1 MCHMRVH
8 LLPCAPD
15 KTPTKPTLMLKI
27 YNSLTRN
34 KEEFKPLVPG
44 KVSMYVCGITVY
56 DLCHIGHARFMLV
69 FDTVVRYLR
78 HRGYEVNYIRN
89 ITDIDDKI
97 INRANENGEDIDDL
111 TARYIEAMNEDCDA
125 LNMLRPD
132 HEPRA
137 TEHIRQI
144 ITLTEQ
150 LIVKGYAYA
159 ADNGDVYFA
168 VNSYADYGQLS
179 GKKIEE
185 LRAGERVAVDEG
197 KKDPLDF
204 VLWKASKPNEP
215 RWDSPWGP
223 GRPGWHIE
231 CSAMSIQ
238 HLGEEFDI
246 HGGGQDLQFPH
257 HENEIAQSCCAT
269 GKGFA
274 RLWMHNGFV
283 RVDDEKMS
291 KSLDN
296 FFTVREVLK
305 KYRPEV
311 IRFFILS
318 SHYRSQ
324 LNYSDIHLDEARAS
338 LEGLYIALRD
348 AGCSDGEIETSW
360 VEKFNEV
367 MDDDF
372 NTARG
377 VAVLHELAR
386 ELNRSTEKTNL
397 ATTLK
402 HLGGLLGMLQLD
414 PAKYLQR
421 GVGESGLSNEEIEGL
436 INQRTQARKS
446 KDFSESDR
454 IRDLL
459 IDEGI
464 ALEDSAEGTSW
475 RRI

>member
-1 MCHMRVH
+1 
-8 LLPCAPD
+8 
-15 KTPTKPTLMLKI
+15 MLKI
-27 YNSLTRN
+27 YNSLTRT
-34 KEEFKPLVPG
+34 KEEFKPIVPG
-44 KVSMYVCGITVY
+44 KVGMYVCGITVY

-78 HRGYEVNYIRN
+78 SRDYEVNYIRN

-97 INRANENGEDIDDL
+97 INRANENGEDIDAL
-111 TARYIEAMNEDCDA
+111 STRYIEAMNEDADA
-125 LNMLRPD
+125 LFMLRPD

-137 TEHIRQI
+137 TDHIEQI
-144 ITLTEQ
+144 IDITNTL
-150 LIVKGYAYA
+150 IDRGYAYA
-159 ADNGDVYFA
+159 AENGDVYFA
-168 VNSYADYGQLS
+168 VNKYSEYGQLS
-179 GKKIEE
+179 GKKIDE

-215 RWDSPWGP
+215 SWDSPWGP

-231 CSAMSIQ
+231 CSAMSMNA
-238 HLGEEFDI
+238 LGEEFDI

-269 GKGFA
+269 DKGFA
-274 RLWMHNGFV
+274 RVWMHNGFV

-296 FFTVREVLK
+296 FFTIREVLK
-305 KYRPEV
+305 KFQPEV

-324 LNYSDIHLDEARAS
+324 LNYSDIHLQEAKAS

-348 AGCSDGEIETSW
+348 VNSTADEIDESYLNR
-360 VEKFNEV
+360 FNEV

-372 NTARG
+372 NTPKAF
-377 VAVLHELAR
+377 ALLHELAR
-386 ELNRSTEKTNL
+386 EINRADDKNSAEVSRYAN
-397 ATTLK
+397 TLR
-402 HLGGLLGMLQLD
+402 HLGALLGLLQAEPED
-414 PAKYLQR
+414 YLQS
-421 GVGESGLSNEEIEGL
+421 GADEEGLSSEEIDSL
-436 INQRTQARKS
+436 IHQRTEARKN
-446 KDFSESDR
+446 KDFAESDR

-459 IDEGI
+459 SDQGI
-464 ALEDSAEGTSW
+464 SLEDSAEGTIW
-475 RRI
+475 RRT

>member
-1 MCHMRVH
+1 
-8 LLPCAPD
+8 
-15 KTPTKPTLMLKI
+15 
-27 YNSLTRN
+27 
-34 KEEFKPLVPG
+34 
-44 KVSMYVCGITVY
+44 MYVCGITVY

-69 FDTVVRYLR
+69 FDTTVRYLR

-97 INRANENGEDIDDL
+97 INRANENGEDIDAL
-111 TARYIEAMNEDCDA
+111 TARYIEAMHEDTDA

-137 TEHIRQI
+137 TEHIKEI
-144 ITLTEQ
+144 IDITSQ
-150 LIVKGYAYA
+150 LIDKGYAYA

-168 VNSYADYGQLS
+168 VSKYKDYGQLS
-179 GKKIEE
+179 GKKIDE

-197 KKDPLDF
+197 KEDPLDF
-204 VLWKASKPNEP
+204 VLWKSSKPNEP
-215 RWDSPWGP
+215 SWDSPWGP

-231 CSAMSIQ
+231 CSAMSIKA
-238 HLGEEFDI
+238 LGEEFDI

-291 KSLDN
+291 KSLGN
-296 FFTVREVLK
+296 FFTIREVMK
-305 KYRPEV
+305 KYSPEV

-324 LNYSDIHLDEARAS
+324 LNYSDSHLDEARAS

-348 AGCSDGEIETSW
+348 TEAGEGDIDENYLDQ
-360 VEKFNEV
+360 FNEV

-372 NTARG
+372 NTAK
-377 VAVLHELAR
+377 AIAIFHELAR
-386 ELNRSTEKTNL
+386 EINRISDKSSPEAAKL
-397 ATTLK
+397 ARTLK
-402 HLGGLLGMLQLD
+402 QLAAILGMLQSD
-414 PAKYLQR
+414 PTEYLQ
-421 GVGESGLSNEEIEGL
+421 GGSNNEGLSNDDIENF
-436 INQRTQARKS
+436 IVARTEARKN
-446 KDFSESDR
+446 KDFAESDR

-459 IDEGI
+459 LEQGI
-464 ALEDSAEGTSW
+464 ALEDGPEGTIW
-475 RRI
+475 RRN

>member
-1 MCHMRVH
+1 
-8 LLPCAPD
+8 
-15 KTPTKPTLMLKI
+15 MLKI
-27 YNSLTRN
+27 YNSLTRS
-34 KEEFKPLVPG
+34 KEEFKPMIPG
-44 KVSMYVCGITVY
+44 KVGMYVCGITVY
-56 DLCHIGHARFMLV
+56 DLLHIGHARFMLV
-69 FDTVVRYLR
+69 FDTAVRYLR

-97 INRANENGEDIDDL
+97 IDRANENGEDINAL
-111 TARYIEAMNEDCDA
+111 TARYIEAMNEDSDA

-137 TEHIRQI
+137 TDHIDQI
-144 ITLTEQ
+144 ISMIED
-150 LIVKGYAYA
+150 LIKKDFAYA
-159 ADNGDVYFA
+159 AENGDVYFA
-168 VNSYADYGQLS
+168 VNKYKDYGQLS

-197 KKDPLDF
+197 KEDPLDF
-204 VLWKASKPNEP
+204 VLWKSSKPDEP
-215 RWDSPWGP
+215 TWDSPWGP

-231 CSAMSIQ
+231 CSAMSI
-238 HLGEEFDI
+238 HMLGEEFDI

-291 KSLDN
+291 KSLGN

-305 KYRPEV
+305 QYRPEV

-324 LNYSDIHLDEARAS
+324 LNYSDAHLDEAKAS

-348 AGCSDGEIETSW
+348 VNASGDEIDESW
-360 VEKFNEV
+360 VDKFNEV

-372 NTARG
+372 NTARA
-377 VAVLHELAR
+377 VAILHELAR
-386 ELNRSTEKTNL
+386 EINRVSDKTSSEAIVL

-402 HLGGLLGMLQLD
+402 HLGELLGMLQLD
-414 PAKYLQR
+414 PAEYLQS
-421 GVGESGLSNEEIEGL
+421 GVGDATFSNEEIEDL
-436 INQRTQARKS
+436 IEQRKEARKN
-446 KDFSESDR
+446 KNFAESDR

-459 IDEGI
+459 SAQGI
-464 ALEDSAEGTSW
+464 ALEDNAQGTSW
-475 RRI
+475 RRN

>member
-1 MCHMRVH
+1 
-8 LLPCAPD
+8 
-15 KTPTKPTLMLKI
+15 MLKI
-27 YNSLTRN
+27 YNSLTRT
-34 KEEFKPLVPG
+34 KEEFKPIVPG
-44 KVSMYVCGITVY
+44 KVGMYVCGITVY

-78 HRGYEVNYIRN
+78 SRDYEVNYIRN

-97 INRANENGEDIDDL
+97 INRANENGEDIDAL
-111 TARYIEAMNEDCDA
+111 TTRYIEAMNEDTEA
-125 LNMLRPD
+125 LFMLRPD

-137 TEHIRQI
+137 TEHIDQI
-144 ITLTEQ
+144 IQIIEQ
-150 LIVKGYAYA
+150 LIEKDYAYA

-168 VNSYADYGQLS
+168 VNNYSDYGQLS
-179 GKKIEE
+179 GKKIDE

-204 VLWKASKPNEP
+204 VLWKSSKPNEP
-215 RWDSPWGP
+215 SWDSPWGP

-231 CSAMSIQ
+231 CSAMSI
-238 HLGEEFDI
+238 HALGEEFDI

-269 GKGFA
+269 DKGFA

-305 KYRPEV
+305 KFQAEV

-324 LNYSDIHLDEARAS
+324 LNYSDIHLEEAKAS

-348 AGCSDGEIETSW
+348 IPATDDDSTNESFIDR
-360 VEKFNEV
+360 FNEV

-372 NTARG
+372 NTPKAF
-377 VAVLHELAR
+377 ALLHELAR
-386 ELNRSTEKTNL
+386 EINRASDKSSEEVAKL
-397 ATTLK
+397 ANTLRYIGS
-402 HLGGLLGMLQLD
+402 LLGLLQSD
-414 PAKYLQR
+414 PAEYLQS
-421 GVGESGLSNEEIEGL
+421 GAGEEGLSSDEIDDL
-436 INQRTQARKS
+436 INQRTEARKN
-446 KDFSESDR
+446 KDFAESDR

-459 IDEGI
+459 SNNGI
-464 ALEDSAEGTSW
+464 ALEDNTEGTTW
-475 RRI
+475 RRT

>member
-1 MCHMRVH
+1 
-8 LLPCAPD
+8 
-15 KTPTKPTLMLKI
+15 MLKI
-27 YNSLTRN
+27 YNSLTRT
-34 KEEFKPLVPG
+34 KEEFKPIVPG
-44 KVSMYVCGITVY
+44 KVGMYVCGITVY

-78 HRGYEVNYIRN
+78 SRDYEVNYIRN

-97 INRANENGEDIDDL
+97 INRANENGEDIDAL
-111 TARYIEAMNEDCDA
+111 TTRYIEAMNEDTEA
-125 LNMLRPD
+125 LFMLRPD

-137 TEHIRQI
+137 TEHIDQI
-144 ITLTEQ
+144 IQMIEQ
-150 LIVKGYAYA
+150 LVEKDYAYA

-168 VNSYADYGQLS
+168 VNNYSDYGQLS
-179 GKKIEE
+179 GKKIDE

-204 VLWKASKPNEP
+204 VLWKSSKPNEP
-215 RWDSPWGP
+215 SWDSPWGP

-231 CSAMSIQ
+231 CSAMSI
-238 HLGEEFDI
+238 HALGEEFDI

-269 GKGFA
+269 DKGFA
-274 RLWMHNGFV
+274 RFWMHNGFV

-305 KYRPEV
+305 KFQPEV

-324 LNYSDIHLDEARAS
+324 LNYSDVHLEEAKAS

-348 AGCSDGEIETSW
+348 VPATDDDSTNESYIER
-360 VEKFNEV
+360 FNEV

-372 NTARG
+372 NTPKAF
-377 VAVLHELAR
+377 ALLHELAR
-386 ELNRSTEKTNL
+386 EINRADDKSSEEVAKL
-397 ATTLK
+397 ANTLRYIGS
-402 HLGGLLGMLQLD
+402 LLGLLQSD
-414 PAKYLQR
+414 PAEYLQS
-421 GVGESGLSNEEIEGL
+421 GAGEVGLSNEEI
-436 INQRTQARKS
+436 
-446 KDFSESDR
+446 
-454 IRDLL
+454 
-459 IDEGI
+459 DE
-464 ALEDSAEGTSW
+464 
-475 RRI
+475 